1 MRGSSLTLTGYC
13 MIDNTLPALAF
24 IMCKKCSSNTLVY
37 VNMFRAKKIKTK

>member
-1 MRGSSLTLTGYC
+1 MRGSSLTNWLLY
-13 MIDNTLPALAF
+13 NRYTLPALAF